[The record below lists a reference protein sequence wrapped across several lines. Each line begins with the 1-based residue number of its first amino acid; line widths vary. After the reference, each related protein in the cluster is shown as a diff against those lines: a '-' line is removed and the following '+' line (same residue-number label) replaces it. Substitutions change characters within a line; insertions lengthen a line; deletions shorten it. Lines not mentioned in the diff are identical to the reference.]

1 MFVSSGIYTWFH
13 FIVSI
18 YLLRVPHVF
27 NNSVDVFLWIVNIFI
42 ISILKPLTANS
53 NIWVIH
59 RSASIDAF
67 SLDFRLHFP
76 SSYWPYLG
84 LALLERFILLL
95 PLVLGQLLVLKY
107 SPSAVSIKN
116 LRCLSIPLTWHSKLN
131 TMQLLKSLL
140 SSLVLLMLPSAQF
153 LGALSEYVQFRN
165 V

>member
-84 LALLERFILLL
+84 FGFTREIYFAFALS
-95 PLVLGQLLVLKY
+95 LGAAI
-107 SPSAVSIKN
+107 SPKVQSFCSFNKN
-116 LRCLSIPLTWHSKLN
+116 PRCLSIPLTWHSKLN

-165 V
+165 I